1 MKIGLYEVFVLP
13 SRLGHFATRGIVEHA
28 WSSTPDS
35 RQRRFTDLAEHGN
48 EGQVEV
54 SIRV

>member
-1 MKIGLYEVFVLP
+1 MIKGLFEVFVLLA
-13 SRLGHFATRGIVEHA
+13 RLGHFATKGIVEHA
-28 WSSTPDS
+28 YSPTPDS